1 MKKLLNHFRSQL
13 GFDECE
19 RVLFNVNDNRDY
31 SSRFIKKQLTLE
43 SMLVK
48 HCLDAQFSICNRFV
62 KRHYIEVLRL
72 TTAELHE
79 KSGKLILQHNKKVK
93 SLTEKE
99 ADAYK
104 RFGEA
109 VIKLIMTQSG
119 IASICETKN
128 NFHYF
133 VIEAL
138 CRDAVKYMILKT
150 IIDGRKSDFDVWTKI
165 ETDAQILRTKL
176 QKHFVSMI
184 KEVLQ
189 CNGEEKTNT

>member
-1 MKKLLNHFRSQL
+1 VEKLLNHFRSQL
-13 GFDECE
+13 GFEERE
-19 RVLFNVNDNRDY
+19 RVLFNVVDNRDY
-31 SSRFIKKQLTLE
+31 SRSGFQSYKQ
-43 SMLVK
+43 
-48 HCLDAQFSICNRFV
+48 CLDAQFSITNRFV
-62 KRHYIEVLRL
+62 NRHHIDVLRL

-79 KSGKLILQHNKKVK
+79 KSGKLTLQHNKKVK

-104 RFGEA
+104 RFGEP

-119 IASICETKN
+119 IASICETENK
-128 NFHYF
+128 FHYF

-138 CRDAVKYMILKT
+138 CRDAVKYVILKT

-189 CNGEEKTNT
+189 CNGEEETNT